1 MTAGCGCA
9 CSSGGF
15 CGGCGHAG
23 CGGRH
28 RTRPLAP
35 TRPARPSR
43 FEADWA
49 ALDAVHDTVL
59 DAEDIRAWLS
69 VHSHEDP
76 RAAGLAGQRR
86 LSGRFPTDRR
96 REW

>member
-1 MTAGCGCA
+1 MTAACGCA
-9 CSSGGF
+9 CSSGGC

-28 RTRPLAP
+28 RTGPVA
-35 TRPARPSR
+35 PARPIR

-69 VHSHEDP
+69 EHSVDP
-76 RAAGLAGQRR
+76 RVAGLAGQRR

-96 REW
+96 ER